1 MTRSLAFLGTLLTPV
16 LAFAQA
22 VNNQAGRTNA
32 PNAGA
37 GGAAGG
43 SSGAWWWIIAIIVVL
58 AIIWWA
64 AGSRRRTPT
73 ART

>member
-1 MTRSLAFLGTLLTPV
+1 MTRLLAFLGTLFTPL

-22 VNNQAGRTNA
+22 VNNQAGRSPA
-32 PNAGA
+32 PA
-37 GGAAGG
+37 GGPASG

-73 ART
+73 VRP

>member
-22 VNNQAGRTNA
+22 VNNQAARTNA
-32 PNAGA
+32 PNAGGA
-37 GGAAGG
+37 AAGG